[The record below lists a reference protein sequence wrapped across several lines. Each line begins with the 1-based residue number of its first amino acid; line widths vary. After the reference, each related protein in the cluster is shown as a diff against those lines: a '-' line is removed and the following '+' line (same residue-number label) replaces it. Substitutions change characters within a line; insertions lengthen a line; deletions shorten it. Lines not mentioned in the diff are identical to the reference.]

1 MPKTQLS
8 TDFEKMSLGKKE
20 EELKKKEEELKDLKL
35 SKKKAE
41 LSKKKADLEVLKE
54 KLKGLKLSEGKKKP
68 RVVETDIWSKFDKLK
83 QKELD
88 NSLKNMGMKS
98 MTPSQKLL
106 ARRKERKEK
115 RLRKIKRLNKLTNS
129 KEDDSSSDSDD
140 DMGNMEFGKK
150 QKKDIKGMIKKIL
163 LYGGLPTLVVVS
175 LGILSNKKIGK
186 RRLKKN
192 SKIKV
197 SEEEIRFKKVFV
209 KLLKKII
216 LKRKQELSGMREDS
230 KKNVIETNQRQINR
244 QIRSNLRA
252 NAALKRQLKIN
263 KSSSNPQ
270 QASKTPKKNR
280 LSLKIIEERMKKK
293 TPSNKVFL
301 SIDVKNRKWSFKD
314 EKNSNYYISK
324 EDGKIYNKKG
334 KLTKYIYTEKDGLGK
349 ITPNTIIPFI
359 KTEQLKKV

>member
-1 MPKTQLS
+1 MPKTL
-8 TDFEKMSLGKKE
+8 TDQMKGMSLGKKEEELKKKE

-41 LSKKKADLEVLKE
+41 LEVLKAE
-54 KLKGLKLSEGKKKP
+54 LEGLKLSKKKP
-68 RVVETDIWSKFDKLK
+68 RVVKTDIWSKFDKLK
-83 QKELD
+83 QEELD
-88 NSLKNMGMKS
+88 NSLKNMGIKS

-115 RLRKIKRLNKLTNS
+115 ELRRIKRLNKLTNS
-129 KEDDSSSDSDD
+129 KGDGDEYSPDSEEKMDLD
-140 DMGNMEFGKK
+140 FGKK

-301 SIDVKNRKWSFKD
+301 RINKDNREWSFKD

-324 EDGKIYNKKG
+324 GDGKIYNKKG

-349 ITPNTIIPFI
+349 ITSNTIIPFI
-359 KTEQLKKV
+359 ETEQLKKV